1 MRSERVEEILDQLL
15 DLPPEE
21 RGAELARLTAGDDAL
36 FREVASLLAAF
47 EATPT
52 FLAPVRP
59 QERPNSIG
67 RYTIGR
73 ELGRGAMGVVYLAS
87 DPDLGRTVAIKTL
100 GGALSGSDP
109 RRARLREEARML
121 AAVSQPNVAHLY
133 TFEEL
138 PELSFL
144 TMEYVPGMSLADR
157 LRAGRM
163 NLEEAIDCG
172 RQIAAALEATH
183 ERGLIHRDL
192 KPQNIRVTPEGWVKV
207 LDFGLAATLG
217 ARGEACG
224 TLGYMSP
231 EQLAGEEP
239 RTSAD
244 LWALGCVLFEC
255 LTGAP
260 AIQGMDRRAL
270 ADATTE
276 ARFEWALLP
285 RDLAPTVLR
294 GIEGCLSREATERPT
309 ATEMRRLLE
318 EALLRLRATGL
329 LQAEGAGGGDAR
341 PTLGNLP
348 HRLSTFVG
356 RTAILRQ
363 LESSLR
369 AERLVTLTG
378 AGGAGKTRTA
388 VEAAH
393 RVSAH
398 FPGGAWMIDLSS
410 LEAGARMVDA
420 ATRAL
425 GIKDAGGATDPL
437 GSLAAALSSRR
448 VLLLIDNCEHMI
460 EEAATFA
467 RALLERCPEL
477 TFLATSREPL
487 GVEGE
492 QVIALPPLEL
502 PAPTASDALATE
514 AVRLFVAKARARQPR
529 YELAASEVE
538 TAAEICRRLDGLP
551 LAIELAAAQTR
562 ALSLPEILLRVESSP
577 LTLVG
582 GRGGPERHQ
591 SLARVIDWS
600 YLLLTPAEQRL
611 LARLSVFR
619 DGWSLRGA
627 ELVAGGD
634 GLDRWEVCDCLGRL
648 VERSLVEVRIPEDAG
663 PARYRFLELV
673 RSFARERLREDRAA
687 QAETEARLLDFAETF
702 LAECA
707 PEDRSPLPEE
717 MARIHVE
724 YANLI
729 GALELARQSGRID
742 RALQLAVPLGRW
754 WLLAGYMREG
764 LSWLRPLLD
773 DRRRADPNG
782 PNRLPRAEQDAL
794 AVQALNAVARMA
806 GVLEDFA
813 TADPA
818 VEEALT
824 LARQLGRE
832 RLLLQALQAAGTAAW
847 FSLRVS
853 DARGHFAEALD
864 LARRVDDRH
873 ARAIALANLAAVNSI
888 EGRHTE
894 ALPLYE
900 ESVAL
905 AKQTGDRV
913 ADAKAQL
920 NLGRTRLML
929 GQVEEGLL
937 NMRASLERQRELG
950 DPNGVADALHS
961 LGSAEGDLDRLDEA
975 QSHLIEAARIRY
987 GLGRISS
994 FASAGFS
1001 LARAWLRA
1009 GDTDRAA
1016 EFTAGL
1022 RRAVEEHGGRFFPEL
1037 EANIGAFETQ
1047 VRAALGDERWS
1058 ATVARG
1064 RERGLAALAEWA
1076 LGISDTTQ
1084 SFGGGSFVQSQSGRR
1099 DSDRGS
1105 RGAS

>member
-1 MRSERVEEILDQLL
+1 MRSERVEEILDLLL

-21 RGAELARLTAGDDAL
+21 RAGEMARLTAGDDAL
-36 FREVASLLAAF
+36 AKEVASLLAAF

-52 FLAPVRP
+52 FLAPIRP
-59 QERPNSIG
+59 QERPTTIG
-67 RYTIGR
+67 RYSIGR
-73 ELGRGAMGVVYLAS
+73 ELGRGAMGIVYLAT
-87 DPDLGRTVAIKTL
+87 DPDLNRTVALKTL

-109 RRARLREEARML
+109 RRSRLREEARML

-144 TMEYVPGMSLADR
+144 TMEYVPGLSLADR
-157 LRAGRM
+157 LRSGRM
-163 NLEEAIDCG
+163 NQEEALDCG

-239 RTSAD
+239 RTPAD

-260 AIQGMDRRAL
+260 AIQGMDRSAL
-270 ADATTE
+270 AHATTD
-276 ARFEWALLP
+276 ARFDWSLLP
-285 RDLAPTVLR
+285 HELVPTVRR
-294 GIEGCLSREATERPT
+294 GVEGCLSRKATERPT

-318 EALLRLRATGL
+318 EALLRLRASGI
-329 LQAEGAGGGDAR
+329 LQDEAAAGGEAR
-341 PTLGNLP
+341 APVGNLP
-348 HRLSTFVG
+348 HRLSSFVG
-356 RTAILRQ
+356 RVTILRQ

-369 AERLVTLTG
+369 TDRLVTLTG

-388 VEAAH
+388 IEAAH
-393 RVSAH
+393 RVAAH
-398 FPGGAWMIDLSS
+398 FAGGAWMIDLSS
-410 LEAGARMVDA
+410 LDAGSRIAESA
-420 ATRAL
+420 IRAL
-425 GIKDAGGATDPL
+425 GVKDAGGATDPL
-437 GSLAAALSSRR
+437 GSLVSELANRR
-448 VLLLIDNCEHMI
+448 VLLLIDNCEHLV
-460 EEAATFA
+460 EEVAAFA
-467 RALLERCPEL
+467 RSLLEVCSGL

-514 AVRLFVAKARARQPR
+514 AVRLFVSKARARQPR
-529 YELAASEVE
+529 YEIAATEVE

-582 GRGGPERHQ
+582 GRGGPGRHQ
-591 SLARVIDWS
+591 SLARVIEWS
-600 YLLLTPAEQRL
+600 YLLLPPAEQRL

-627 ELVAGGD
+627 ELVAGGE
-634 GLDRWEVCDCLGRL
+634 GLDRWEVCDCLSRL
-648 VERSLVEVRIPEDAG
+648 VERSLVEVRIPEGAG

-673 RSFARERLREDRAA
+673 RSFARERLREDRTA
-687 QAETEARLLDFAETF
+687 QAETEARLLTFAQTL

-717 MARIHVE
+717 MARIHTE
-724 YANLI
+724 YGNLI
-729 GALELARQSGRID
+729 GALELARQSGQID
-742 RALQLAVPLGRW
+742 QALKLAVSLARW

-773 DRRRADPNG
+773 DRRHADPNAAD
-782 PNRLPRAEQDAL
+782 RLPPAAQDAL
-794 AVQALNAVARMA
+794 AIQALNAVARMA

-818 VEEALT
+818 VEEALA
-824 LARQLGRE
+824 LARRCGDD
-832 RLLLQALQAAGTAAW
+832 RLLLQTLQAAGAAAW
-847 FSLRVS
+847 FSLRVP
-853 DARGHFAEALD
+853 DARECFAEALG
-864 LARRVDDRH
+864 LARRMNDRH
-873 ARAIALANLAAVNSI
+873 ALAIALANLAAAHSI

-900 ESVAL
+900 ESVTL
-905 AKQTGDRV
+905 ARQTKDRV

-929 GQVEEGLL
+929 GQIEEGLR
-937 NMRASLERQRELG
+937 NMRASLERQREIG

-961 LGSAEGDLDRLDEA
+961 LGSAEFDLDRLEEA
-975 QSHLIEAARIRY
+975 KSHLIEAARIRY

-1001 LARAWLRA
+1001 LARAWL
-1009 GDTDRAA
+1009 GEGEEERAA

-1037 EANIGAFETQ
+1037 EARISTFESE
-1047 VRAALGDERWS
+1047 VRTRMGDERWG

-1064 RERGLAALAEWA
+1064 RARGLAALAEWA
-1076 LGISDTTQ
+1076 LGISDATQ

-1099 DSDRGS
+1099 ESDRGS
-1105 RGAS
+1105 RGA